1 MMMRKATDT
10 SGKCCTVQRTLR
22 DDSVVVRV
30 DGVMGESTV
39 DPTPL
44 TVVRTTNP
52 RHDPGVKLIYL
63 HDKACVDATVEQWP
77 ERTIDVKEGSRHRL
91 RVQSQTT
98 NGWVTWRLKDGTEQL
113 QPPKEAEG
121 GVEWLFDHYGWLGSP
136 DRYEGEGATL
146 QVVSA
151 KPLKVSGT
159 IDEKGSEKVGMLAP
173 RTLMTVLEHR
183 MDDHGQIRA
192 NIGTIASEAAILT
205 AALNEFNHAVQRF
218 PNVTEYE
225 AARSNYCEDIVSKEA
240 MVEDAITGNML
251 RIKDQTL
258 HVSTAT
264 DVVDNLSIPPEW
276 RVDE

>member
-121 GVEWLFDHYGWLGSP
+121 GSSGYLTIMVGSVHQTVMRVRVQRCKSSRP
-136 DRYEGEGATL
+136 N
-146 QVVSA
+146 
-151 KPLKVSGT
+151 PLKSRVQSTRRG
-159 IDEKGSEKVGMLAP
+159 V
-173 RTLMTVLEHR
+173 RRLECWRH
-183 MDDHGQIRA
+183 
-192 NIGTIASEAAILT
+192 
-205 AALNEFNHAVQRF
+205 V
-218 PNVTEYE
+218 
-225 AARSNYCEDIVSKEA
+225 RS
-240 MVEDAITGNML
+240 
-251 RIKDQTL
+251 
-258 HVSTAT
+258 
-264 DVVDNLSIPPEW
+264 
-276 RVDE
+276 